1 MIRFLGQVSAQ
12 GLAHCCAAWHAWV
25 SPWLPRACRFQP
37 TCSVYC
43 AQALRKHGLV
53 RGAKLGFLRILRCH
67 PWHAGGFD
75 PVP

>member
-1 MIRFLGQVSAQ
+1 MIRLPARA
-12 GLAHCCAAWHAWV
+12 LAWCCEAWHARV

-37 TCSVYC
+37 ACSVYC
-43 AQALRKHGLV
+43 AQALRKHGLA
-53 RGAKLGFLRILRCH
+53 RGLSLGLCRILRCH